1 MDASELG
8 MACRRVMVKYKV
20 MTMNTEK
27 LEQIARRIIEREKE
41 LFFSPDVSKA
51 KRVEE
56 IKKLVIKE
64 VELLLDVAK
73 KN

>member
-1 MDASELG
+1 